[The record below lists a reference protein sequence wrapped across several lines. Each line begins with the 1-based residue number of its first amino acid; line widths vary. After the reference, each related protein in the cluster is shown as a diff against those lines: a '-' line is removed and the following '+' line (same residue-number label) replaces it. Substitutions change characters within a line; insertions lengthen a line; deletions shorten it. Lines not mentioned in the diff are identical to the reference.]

1 MKKIQ
6 LLLQVCDQF
15 MAKEAK
21 EIQKK
26 DRYTFSFHCMQ
37 LSLIQLQ
44 LVRIHVCVY
53 IANQLE

>member
-6 LLLQVCDQF
+6 LLLQVCDQII
-15 MAKEAK
+15 AKEAK
-21 EIQKK
+21 EIKK
-26 DRYTFSFHCMQ
+26 KKKKKTDINMQ

-44 LVRIHVCVY
+44 LIRIHVCVH